1 MSNLEIKK
9 SEIENNLNKLYDFFH
24 IKDSICSSH
33 KSPAIY
39 FCSDMNCKLG
49 YICSECL
56 IQNPNHFQ
64 KHLAYLIPV
73 DDKEKF
79 FKYLKFPVKTVINEI
94 SNSKNEKTDIN
105 IDEFY
110 NVIKTKINNLID
122 KHKLEKGF
130 EIQNLI
136 NKYCY
141 SKEHIN
147 LAEEFNN
154 KILKFIE
161 IGNKH
166 EIQTFIKSLENI
178 IREICTEKENNNK
191 KKELDNDI
199 DIDIESI
206 INKNLKNY
214 YNLDELMN
222 KKNNNINENKNNNNE
237 SNKNINNVNNIEDK
251 NVLDNKFSSILK
263 NYTPN
268 KNENKNNINDNDFNF
283 EFNIFSKTND
293 NNIKDNGY
301 VKNEILNSQNKKG
314 FTSPKLDKIKEEL
327 NENEEIQEN
336 NNIKNRLELLKE
348 KISKLTTKV
357 IKNNNNNN

>member
-1 MSNLEIKK
+1 MSEIKK
-9 SEIENNLNKLYDFFH
+9 SEIETNLNNLYDFYH
-24 IKDSICSSH
+24 IKNSTCSSH

-79 FKYLKFPVKTVINEI
+79 FKYLKFPVKNVINEI

-110 NVIKTKINNLID
+110 NEIKNKIVNLID
-122 KHKLEKGF
+122 KHKIEKGF

-147 LAEEFNN
+147 LAQEFNN
-154 KILKFIE
+154 KIQKFIQN
-161 IGNKH
+161 GNKH

-178 IREICTEKENNNK
+178 IREITNEKENLNK
-191 KKELDNDI
+191 KKNLDSDI
-199 DIDIESI
+199 EIDIESI
-206 INKNLKNY
+206 INKNLKCF
-214 YNLDELMN
+214 YNLNEFMS
-222 KKNNNINENKNNNNE
+222 KNNENIINNENKINENVNIINNNNF
-237 SNKNINNVNNIEDK
+237 NDNFINQNN
-251 NVLDNKFSSILK
+251 NF
-263 NYTPN
+263 TPN
-268 KNENKNNINDNDFNF
+268 KNENKNNDNNDFNF
-283 EFNIFSKTND
+283 DFNVFYKTND
-293 NNIKDNGY
+293 DNNKDNGY
-301 VKNEILNSQNKKG
+301 VKNEIFNSHKKG
-314 FTSPKLDKIKEEL
+314 FSSPKLDKIKEEL
-327 NENEEIQEN
+327 NENEEIPEN

-357 IKNNNNNN
+357 VINNNNNSNNNNNNN